1 MVLLK
6 NLCYRFRR
14 ICVVWLMIHMIAP
27 HPVFR
32 HFGFTHIFVKLFFG
46 AFLTLPVMSAHAQS
60 DAPKDTVSGAIVAGD
75 LKKALAAAQAGAEQG
90 EPESQFNLGIFY
102 WHGVNIPQNFE
113 YSLRW
118 VTLSA
123 LGGYP
128 KAMPARVMMIKSLDA
143 DTIKL
148 VMDWIREKLT
158 RSAEGGE
165 NKALVMLSVSYAP
178 DFGFEDPKEAY
189 FWASIAVAS
198 GRTEAKRR
206 RDALV
211 KSLQPADI
219 KEVQDRSAEW
229 FNKWRKSAS

>member
-1 MVLLK
+1 
-6 NLCYRFRR
+6 
-14 ICVVWLMIHMIAP
+14 MIHMMARTP
-27 HPVFR
+27 LLKQ
-32 HFGFTHIFVKLFFG
+32 FGFTNVFVKLFVG
-46 AFLTLPVMSAHAQS
+46 AVLSLNVAAVQAQAE
-60 DAPKDTVSGAIVAGD
+60 APKDTVSGAIVAGD

-102 WHGVNIPQNFE
+102 WHGVNVPQNFE
-113 YSLRW
+113 FSLRW
-118 VTLSA
+118 VTLAA

-143 DTIKL
+143 DTTKL

-165 NKALVMLSVSYAP
+165 NKSLVMLSVSYAP

-198 GRTEAKRR
+198 GRTDAKRR

-229 FNKWRKSAS
+229 FSKWRKSAS

>member
-1 MVLLK
+1 MNV
-6 NLCYRFRR
+6 
-14 ICVVWLMIHMIAP
+14 
-27 HPVFR
+27 
-32 HFGFTHIFVKLFFG
+32 
-46 AFLTLPVMSAHAQS
+46 
-60 DAPKDTVSGAIVAGD
+60 
-75 LKKALAAAQAGAEQG
+75 
-90 EPESQFNLGIFY
+90 
-102 WHGVNIPQNFE
+102 PQNFE
-113 YSLRW
+113 FSLRW
-118 VTLSA
+118 VTLAA

-158 RSAEGGE
+158 RTAEGGE

>member
-1 MVLLK
+1 
-6 NLCYRFRR
+6 
-14 ICVVWLMIHMIAP
+14 MIHMMA
-27 HPVFR
+27 R
-32 HFGFTHIFVKLFFG
+32 ASRLQYFGLTNGFVKLFVG
-46 AFLTLPVMSAHAQS
+46 VLLALNVAAVHAQAE
-60 DAPKDTVSGAIVAGD
+60 APKDTVSSAIVAGD

-102 WHGVNIPQNFE
+102 WHGVNVPQNFE
-113 YSLRW
+113 FSLRW
-118 VTLSA
+118 VTLAA

-143 DTIKL
+143 DTTKL

-165 NKALVMLSVSYAP
+165 NKSLVMLSVSYAP

-198 GRTEAKRR
+198 GRTDAKRR

>member
-6 NLCYRFRR
+6 NLCYRFHR

-32 HFGFTHIFVKLFFG
+32 HFGFTNIFVKLFFG
-46 AFLTLPVMSAHAQS
+46 ALLTLPVMSAHAQS

>member
-1 MVLLK
+1 MVFWAF
-6 NLCYRFRR
+6 LCYRFP
-14 ICVVWLMIHMIAP
+14 INCVVWLMIHMMARASRLQN
-27 HPVFR
+27 FR
-32 HFGFTHIFVKLFFG
+32 FTNGFVKLFVVVLLSLNV
-46 AFLTLPVMSAHAQS
+46 AAVHAQ
-60 DAPKDTVSGAIVAGD
+60 AEAQKDTVSGAIVAGD

-102 WHGVNIPQNFE
+102 WHGVNVPQNFE
-113 YSLRW
+113 FSLRW
-118 VTLSA
+118 VTLAA

-143 DTIKL
+143 DTTKL

-165 NKALVMLSVSYAP
+165 NKSLVMLSVSYAP

-198 GRTEAKRR
+198 GRTDAKRR

>member
-1 MVLLK
+1 MVFLSC
-6 NLCYRFRR
+6 LCYRFLVKQDDWSMIQMTARCDVLVKAGVAR
-14 ICVVWLMIHMIAP
+14 WLVPLLVCAGLVSS
-27 HPVFR
+27 PV
-32 HFGFTHIFVKLFFG
+32 L
-46 AFLTLPVMSAHAQS
+46 AQIEP
-60 DAPKDTVSGAIVAGD
+60 PKDTVSGSIVAGD
-75 LKKALAAAQAGAEQG
+75 LKRALAAAQAGAEQG

-102 WHGVNIPQNFE
+102 WHGVNVPQNFE

-143 DTIKL
+143 DTTKL

-158 RSAEGGE
+158 RMAEGGE
-165 NKALVMLSVSYAP
+165 NKSLVMLSVSYAP
-178 DFGFEDPKEAY
+178 DFGYEDPKEAY
-189 FWASIAVAS
+189 FWASLAVAA
-198 GRTEAKRR
+198 GRTDAKRR

>member
-1 MVLLK
+1 MVFLAG
-6 NLCYRFRR
+6 LCYRFHVHY
-14 ICVVWLMIHMIAP
+14 CY
-27 HPVFR
+27 PVDDSYE
-32 HFGFTHIFVKLFFG
+32 GEEFG
-46 AFLTLPVMSAHAQS
+46 ANQFKITNGFVTLLFGALLSLQVASAQAEGE
-60 DAPKDTVSGAIVAGD
+60 APKDTVSGAIVAGD

-102 WHGVNIPQNFE
+102 WHGVNVPQNFE
-113 YSLRW
+113 FSLRW
-118 VTLSA
+118 VTLAA

-158 RSAEGGE
+158 RTAEGGE